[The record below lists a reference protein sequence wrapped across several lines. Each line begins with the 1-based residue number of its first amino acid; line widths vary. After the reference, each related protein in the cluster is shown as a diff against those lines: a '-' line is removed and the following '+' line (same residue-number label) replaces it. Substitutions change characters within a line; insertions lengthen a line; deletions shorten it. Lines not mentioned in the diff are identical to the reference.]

1 MKIVETFDRAQ
12 TTREIKL
19 VYSTLAESYKDNGNE
34 KKKDT
39 VKEFASKKSG
49 GTAPKTKIISEESQ
63 VADRFKKLAGIL
75 KS

>member
-19 VYSTLAESYKDNGNE
+19 VYSTLAESFKNGDI
-34 KKKDT
+34 KKNR
-39 VKEFASKKSG
+39 VQESASQKT
-49 GTAPKTKIISEESQ
+49 GTTKPTRKIITEESQ

-75 KS
+75 